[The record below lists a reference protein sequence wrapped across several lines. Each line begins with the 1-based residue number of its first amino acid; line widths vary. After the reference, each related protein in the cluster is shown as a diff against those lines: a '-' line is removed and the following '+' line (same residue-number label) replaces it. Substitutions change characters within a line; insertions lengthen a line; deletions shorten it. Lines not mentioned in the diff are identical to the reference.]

1 MKQNKLTPGSNI
13 MWESSRMML
22 PQHVEEIRRDLR
34 EQNRKN
40 KPELDAQEAET
51 IERAIHA
58 SFKLKQPVN
67 LSMFDEYED
76 VRVVGIVE
84 RVDGQ
89 CGRFKVDGEWFN
101 VADVIGTDAE

>member
-1 MKQNKLTPGSNI
+1 ML
-13 MWESSRMML
+13 WESSRMML

-40 KPELDAQEAET
+40 KPELYAQESEL

-58 SFKLKQPVN
+58 SLTLKQPVN
-67 LSMFDEYED
+67 LRMFDEYED

-84 RVDGQ
+84 RIDGQ

-101 VADVIGTDAE
+101 VAEVIGTDTE